1 VRRLVA
7 SGRVALSL
15 RTALTAMAFGAAII
29 GGSAAAQEIA
39 QPPASLAL
47 DGVPPIPADNIG
59 KLQPYAE
66 FRPHG
71 FVSWH
76 PIRREMLVQ
85 KRHEATAQIHA
96 LSEPGVAPQ
105 LLTEYPDAV
114 TEAWYQ
120 PTTGRYFVFLRAE
133 GGNEVYRVYRYDIGS
148 REVTALS
155 PEGERAQSVAW
166 SPKGD
171 RIAFTTQRVDR
182 NNPERTARTSIHVL
196 DPMLPR
202 ADRVL
207 ATLEGGG
214 WGELR
219 FSEDGRQLAMVE
231 MISVAET
238 HLWVMDITTAKKRRV
253 TPVIK
258 GSPVFYDAPQF
269 TRDGKS
275 LIAISDR
282 GSEYKRLVLVP
293 LAGGAEQ
300 VLTQGLSYDVSR
312 FDISL
317 DANRIAFTTNE
328 LGSDVLRTMDL
339 SSFREYARPALVDG
353 VITHLRWRRKSDEIA
368 FDVASARTA
377 GDVFSY
383 DVRENRLT
391 RWTNGNNPA
400 VNTRELVEPRLIHWK
415 SFDGLAISGFHYQP
429 PERFTG
435 KRPVIVNIHGGP
447 ESQAR
452 PGFIHRNNYFVSELG
467 IAMIFPNVRGSD
479 GFGKTFLTLDNWTRR
494 EDSVKDI
501 GALLDWIATQP
512 DLDASKVMIM
522 GGSYG
527 GYMSLASSFHF
538 ADRIAGSVSIVGIS
552 NFVTFLENTESY
564 RRDLRRVEYGDER
577 DPKIR
582 KFMESIAPLN
592 NADKMTKPLLIV
604 QGANDPRVP
613 ASEAAQIVE
622 TLKKHGTPAW
632 YIVGKDEGHGFAK
645 KPNIDYMYGAIVE
658 FARRTLLQ

>member
-1 VRRLVA
+1 
-7 SGRVALSL
+7 LSL
-15 RTALTAMAFGAAII
+15 RAAITAMAFGAATI
-29 GGSAAAQEIA
+29 GGIATAQDIA
-39 QPPASLAL
+39 QPPPSLVV
-47 DGVPPIPADNIG
+47 DGVPPIPAETVR

-85 KRHEATAQIHA
+85 KRHEATAQIHFVN
-96 LSEPGVAPQ
+96 EPGVTPQ
-105 LLTEYPDAV
+105 LLTEYPDTV
-114 TEAWYQ
+114 NEAWYQ

-133 GGNEVYRVYRYDIGS
+133 GGNEVYRLYRYDIAT
-148 REVTALS
+148 REVTPLS

-166 SPKGD
+166 SPNGN

-182 NNPERTARTSIHVL
+182 NNPDRKARTSIHFM

-202 ADRVL
+202 DDRVL

-231 MISVAET
+231 LISVSDS
-238 HLWVMDITTAKKRRV
+238 HLWVMDVATARKRRV
-253 TPVIK
+253 TQVTK
-258 GSPVFYDAPQF
+258 GAPAFYDFPQF

-293 LAGGAEQ
+293 IAGGEER
-300 VLTQGLSYDVSR
+300 VLTQGLNYDVNH
-312 FDISL
+312 FDVSF

-339 SSFREYARPALVDG
+339 SSFREYSRPALVDG
-353 VITHLRWRRKSDEIA
+353 VINHLRWRRKSDELA

-383 DVRENRLT
+383 DVKENRLT
-391 RWTNGNNPA
+391 RWTNGNNPG
-400 VNTRELVEPRLIHWK
+400 VNTRELAEPRLVKWK
-415 SFDGLAISGFHYQP
+415 SFDGLTISGFHYHP

-452 PGFIHRNNYFVSELG
+452 PGFVHRHNYFVSELG

-479 GFGKTFLTLDNWTRR
+479 GFGKTFLTLDNWRRR

-512 DLDASKVMIM
+512 DLDASRVLIM

-527 GYMSLASSFHF
+527 GYMTLASSFHF

-577 DPKIR
+577 DPEMR
-582 KFMESIAPLN
+582 AFLESIAPVN
-592 NADKMTKPLLIV
+592 NARKMTKPLLIV

-622 TLKKHGTPAW
+622 TLKKQGTPAW

-645 KPNIDYMYGAIVE
+645 KHNVDYMYGAIVE
-658 FARRTLLQ
+658 FARQTLLK